1 MNDFGRLRCWAV
13 LSCLV
18 PGKGSGMWAQFVRDW
33 GRVDIGSRLVGLYV
47 INVLLGKSFIM
58 SIGLVTK
65 LCPTLVTPW
74 TVACHAPLSVGFP
87 RQEYWSGSP
96 FPSLGDLPDSGIE
109 PESLASPALGRRILY
124 QLSHQGSP
132 CLGTG

>member
-18 PGKGSGMWAQFVRDW
+18 PGKGSRIWAQFVRDW
-33 GRVDIGSRLVGLYV
+33 GRVDIGSQLVGLYV

-65 LCPTLVTPW
+65 LCPILVTPW
-74 TVACHAPLSVGFP
+74 TIACHAPLSVGFP

-96 FPSLGDLPDSGIE
+96 FP
-109 PESLASPALGRRILY
+109 
-124 QLSHQGSP
+124 
-132 CLGTG
+132 C

>member
-87 RQEYWSGSP
+87 RQEYWSVSP

-132 CLGTG
+132 GLGTG